1 MDDKAEGINKGGSR
15 VNLQTSQAFKG
26 IKNQKIWWR
35 QPEKQMNKQE
45 ITCELLQ
52 ISRERVSIKAA
63 DKTEEK

>member
-45 ITCELLQ
+45 IKCVTANIE
-52 ISRERVSIKAA
+52 REGEHKGN
-63 DKTEEK
+63 